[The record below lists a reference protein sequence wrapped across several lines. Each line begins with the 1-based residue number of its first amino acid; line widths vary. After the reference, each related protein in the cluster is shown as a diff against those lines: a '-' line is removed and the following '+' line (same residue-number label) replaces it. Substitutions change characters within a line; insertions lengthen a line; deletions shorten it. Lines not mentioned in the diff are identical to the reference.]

1 MKKVRFA
8 NKKIKPVFSDKRGH
22 IFDILEDKV
31 GHIGMVTFTKGAVR
45 GNHYH
50 KKSVQ
55 YSYVLDGKVELTV
68 SAVDDSKKKK
78 YILTKDTLTVIPPHT
93 VHTYKGLTKASM
105 LDMTTLSRTDDG
117 YEKDTVRIN
126 R

>member
-8 NKKIKPVFSDKRGH
+8 NKKVRPVYSDRRGH
-22 IFDILEDKV
+22 IIDILEDKV
-31 GHIGMVTFTKGAVR
+31 GHIGMITFAKGAIR

-55 YSYVLDGKVELTV
+55 YSYVLDGRIELTV
-68 SAVDDSKKKK
+68 SNINGSRKRK
-78 YILTKDTLTVIPPHT
+78 YILTKDTLTTIPPHII
-93 VHTYKGLTKASM
+93 HTYKGLTKASM

-117 YEKDTVRIN
+117 YEKDTIRIKK
-126 R
+126 